1 MQFIQKSFD
10 SEINY
15 GVYDAKDL
23 IRSFPFSAEAEAGV
37 LGAFL
42 LDNTLVDKHIQELKN
57 TDFFVFKNKLIFEAI
72 ERLYFSRSMIDNVI
86 LKDDLV
92 RHGVFEEIGGISYL
106 VYLQENISVLGLLEQ
121 YILIVKEKAYLR
133 RIIHEASNI
142 ISECYSQNISGI
154 SSIVDKAEKLLF
166 DIVSRQ
172 IKKSFLS
179 LDVCLKNAFDGLAN
193 AKSSFKGVTGIS
205 TGYVLLDDMT
215 SGFQPGD
222 LIILAARPSMGKT
235 ALALCFAK
243 NASSFGIPVGISS
256 LEMSADQLVLRIL
269 ACDSR
274 IRLSSLRG
282 GVLNAEEW
290 LALTNSAARLSKMK
304 IFIDDTPMQTISDI
318 RTKARKLVL
327 EHGIKILI
335 VDYLQL
341 VHSYKKF
348 ESRHHEVSEVS
359 RFLKALA
366 KELAIPVIA
375 LSQLSRGV
383 EGRVDKRPMLSD
395 LRDSG
400 AIEQDADLI
409 LFLYRDSVYN
419 KESNDTSA
427 AEIIIGKQRNGPT
440 GTVMTRY
447 IREYTLFED
456 SYIE

>member
-1 MQFIQKSFD
+1 VQFIQKNFD
-10 SEINY
+10 SEVNY
-15 GVYDAKDL
+15 SLCDAKEL
-23 IRSFPFSAEAEAGV
+23 IRSFPFSAEAEAGI

-42 LDNTLVDKHIQELKN
+42 LDNNLIEKHIQELKN
-57 TDFFVFKNKLIFEAI
+57 IDFFVFKNKLIFESI
-72 ERLYFSRSMIDNVI
+72 ERLYFSRVLIDMVI

-92 RHGVFEEIGGISYL
+92 RRGVFDEIGEMPYL
-106 VYLQENISVLGLLEQ
+106 VYLQENISVLGLVEQ
-121 YILIVKEKAYLR
+121 YISIIKEKSYLR
-133 RIIHEASNI
+133 RIINEASNI
-142 ISECYSQNISGI
+142 ISECYSQNMSGI
-154 SSIVDKAEKLLF
+154 SNVVEKAEKLLF
-166 DIVSRQ
+166 DIVSKQ
-172 IKKSFLS
+172 IKKSFLP
-179 LDVCLKNAFDGLAN
+179 LDSCLKNAFEGLVNIKA
-193 AKSSFKGVTGIS
+193 SLKGVTGIT
-205 TGYVLLDDMT
+205 TGFSLLDEMT

-243 NASSFGIPVGISS
+243 NAANFGIPVGISS
-256 LEMSADQLVLRIL
+256 LEMSADQLILRIL
-269 ACDSR
+269 ACDAK
-274 IRLSSLRG
+274 IKLSSLRG
-282 GVLNAEEW
+282 CVLNSDDW
-290 LALTNSAARLSKMK
+290 LYLTNSAARLSKMK

-327 EHGIKILI
+327 EHGVRMLV

-341 VHSYKKF
+341 VHSFKKF

-366 KELAIPVIA
+366 KELSIPVIA

-383 EGRVDKRPMLSD
+383 ESRVDKRPMLSD

-409 LFLYRDSVYN
+409 LFLYRESAYN
-419 KESNDTSA
+419 KESVDLSS

-440 GTVMTRY
+440 GTVMTKY

-456 SYIE
+456 VYV

>member
-1 MQFIQKSFD
+1 VQFIQKNFD
-10 SEINY
+10 SEVNY
-15 GVYDAKDL
+15 SLCDAKEL
-23 IRSFPFSAEAEAGV
+23 IRSFPFSAEAEAGI

-42 LDNTLVDKHIQELKN
+42 LDNNLIEKHIQELKN
-57 TDFFVFKNKLIFEAI
+57 IDFFVFKNKLIFESI
-72 ERLYFSRSMIDNVI
+72 ERLYLSRVLIDMVI

-92 RHGVFEEIGGISYL
+92 RRGVFDEIGEMPYL
-106 VYLQENISVLGLLEQ
+106 VYLQENISVLGLVEQ
-121 YILIVKEKAYLR
+121 YISIIKEKSYLR
-133 RIIHEASNI
+133 RIINEASNI

-154 SSIVDKAEKLLF
+154 SNVVEKAEKLLF
-166 DIVSRQ
+166 DIVSKQ
-172 IKKSFLS
+172 IKKSFLP
-179 LDVCLKNAFDGLAN
+179 LDSCLKNAFEGLVNIKA
-193 AKSSFKGVTGIS
+193 SLKGVTGIT
-205 TGYVLLDDMT
+205 TGFSLLDEMT

-243 NASSFGIPVGISS
+243 NAANLGIPVGISS
-256 LEMSADQLVLRIL
+256 LEMSADQLILRIL
-269 ACDSR
+269 ACDAK
-274 IRLSSLRG
+274 IKLSSLRG
-282 GVLNAEEW
+282 CVLNSDDW
-290 LALTNSAARLSKMK
+290 LYLTNSAARLSKMK

-327 EHGIKILI
+327 EHGVRMLV

-341 VHSYKKF
+341 VHSFKKF

-366 KELAIPVIA
+366 KELSIPVIA

-383 EGRVDKRPMLSD
+383 ESRVDKRPMLSD

-409 LFLYRDSVYN
+409 LFLYRESVYN
-419 KESNDTSA
+419 KESVDLSS

-440 GTVMTRY
+440 GTVITKY

-456 SYIE
+456 VYA